1 MDALIKAMIW
11 SFLPISELRG
21 GIPIGLYAGLNIFLV
36 YFASVIANILV
47 VPVVYF
53 FLGYVHDHFMKSR
66 LYKKTFDGFLDRT
79 RRKAHKSID
88 KWGYIGLMIFVAI
101 PFPAT
106 GAYTGA
112 LAAWFF
118 ELDKWKSFLA
128 ISLGVAIAG
137 IIVTLIVSGG
147 FTAFNFLV
155 K

>member
-36 YFASVIANILV
+36 YFICVIANILV
-47 VPVVYF
+47 IPIVYF
-53 FLGYVHDHFMKSR
+53 FLEYVHDHFMRSQ
-66 LYKKTFDGFLDRT
+66 LYKKTFDGFLERT
-79 RRKAHKSID
+79 RRKANKSIE
-88 KWGYIGLMIFVAI
+88 KWGYVGLAIFVAI

-106 GAYTGA
+106 GAYTGT

-118 ELDKWKSFLA
+118 KLNKWKSFLA
-128 ISLGVAIAG
+128 ISAGVAIAG

-147 FTAFNFLV
+147 FTMLNFFIR
-155 K
+155 